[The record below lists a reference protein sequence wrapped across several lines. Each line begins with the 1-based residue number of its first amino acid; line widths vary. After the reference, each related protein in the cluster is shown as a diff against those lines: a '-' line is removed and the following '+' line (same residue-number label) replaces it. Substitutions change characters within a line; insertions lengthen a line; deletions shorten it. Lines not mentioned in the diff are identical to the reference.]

1 MYADYE
7 RLVMDDYQRKKSDSN
22 LSSLLIHPT
31 RAKLRS
37 ECERLCKG
45 ELLKKDEKVIR
56 EFCEDWDNT
65 RTCLQ
70 IIKDCDVDKFR
81 PLVNFLKGNTENTD
95 HRNIYLLAWLTDFP
109 DRPFVDGKKY
119 ELPEDTQSDAEKP
132 EPATDNYIDETPFPV
147 KAGIPNS
154 GTEEAIRKNL
164 TNIEAVNPKRSFR
177 KVLLTGVLLAATGAG
192 GYLWFNWPGN
202 GACMYW
208 AKDHFQ
214 QIPCNQPI
222 PNALV
227 IALDT
232 ARLANFKKITKVSS
246 ITRQA
251 IGRLW
256 YSKINNEVEF
266 FTAAGEHPVVFG
278 RRLKPVTSYIISKY
292 CDTSIVVNQ

>member
-7 RLVMDDYQRKKSDSN
+7 RLVMDDYQRKKSDSI

-31 RAKLRS
+31 RAKLKR

-95 HRNIYLLAWLTDFP
+95 HRNIYLLAWLIDFS

-119 ELPEDTQSDAEKP
+119 ELPEDTQVDAEEP
-132 EPATDNYIDETPFPV
+132 EPPTYNYIDETPFPV
-147 KAGIPNS
+147 KDGKPNN
-154 GTEEAIRKNL
+154 GTEEAVRNSL
-164 TNIEAVNPKRSFR
+164 ANIEDVKPKRNFR
-177 KVLLTGVLLAATGAG
+177 KVLLTCVLLAATGAA
-192 GYLWFNWPGN
+192 GYLWYNRPVN

-214 QIPCNQPI
+214 QIPCNQPV
-222 PNALV
+222 PNVLV

-232 ARLANFKKITKVSS
+232 ARLANFRKITNVST
-246 ITRQA
+246 ITRQD

-266 FTAAGEHPVVFG
+266 FTAAGEHPVVIG
-278 RRLKPVTSYIISKY
+278 RRLKPVTNYIIGKY
-292 CDTSIVVNQ
+292 CDTTIAVNQ